1 MRLELIGKSV
11 NAPRFLETLE
21 GKGWFVS
28 YTLLLAEK
36 HFEMPDAK
44 KIYIVVVLIGSYLWD
59 VQTIRFEEVIYEK
72 DRTRR
77 RKIALPPK
85 PVLDQAL
92 SELNAASES
101 AKELPAHIIERL
113 EEVKLE
119 SAQKVEGKEA

>member
-44 KIYIVVVLIGSYLWD
+44 KKFTS
-59 VQTIRFEEVIYEK
+59 
-72 DRTRR
+72 
-77 RKIALPPK
+77 
-85 PVLDQAL
+85 L
-92 SELNAASES
+92 SCS
-101 AKELPAHIIERL
+101 
-113 EEVKLE
+113 
-119 SAQKVEGKEA
+119 

>member
-44 KIYIVVVLIGSYLWD
+44 KNLH
-59 VQTIRFEEVIYEK
+59 RC
-72 DRTRR
+72 RAH
-77 RKIALPPK
+77 RK
-85 PVLDQAL
+85 L
-92 SELNAASES
+92 SLGHPNH
-101 AKELPAHIIERL
+101 KI
-113 EEVKLE
+113 
-119 SAQKVEGKEA
+119 